1 VFDVHFDPSTGKATF
16 KDISNNLGDQPATGI
31 VLVPSSPGT
40 AKGGFGS
47 AGGDIYVSTDFG
59 VSKLSNGS
67 TKWVDAAPGMPAVAT
82 YGLTYSPEA
91 KRIYAATHGRGAYF
105 LRVG

>member
-1 VFDVHFDPSTGKATF
+1 MIHAVMS
-16 KDISNNLGDQPATGI
+16 SLG
-31 VLVPSSPGT
+31 LHRLRR
-40 AKGGFGS
+40 
-47 AGGDIYVSTDFG
+47 STDFG

-67 TKWVDAAPGMPAVAT
+67 TRWVDAAPGMPAVAT

-91 KRIYAATHGRGAYF
+91 NRIYAATHGRGAYF